1 MRQRA
6 RVGSIHHAWS
16 TLAKSASGICS
27 QLPCASCQVSCRA
40 ESRTIAAQAE
50 HSYRMKPGPTAPCKF
65 PIHTVPGMLTPA
77 TISYCCVIATI

>member
-6 RVGSIHHAWS
+6 GVASIHNAS
-16 TLAKSASGICS
+16 SVLAKSASGTWR

-50 HSYRMKPGPTAPCKF
+50 HSYRMKPGPTAPCRF

-77 TISYCCVIATI
+77 TISYCCGIPTI